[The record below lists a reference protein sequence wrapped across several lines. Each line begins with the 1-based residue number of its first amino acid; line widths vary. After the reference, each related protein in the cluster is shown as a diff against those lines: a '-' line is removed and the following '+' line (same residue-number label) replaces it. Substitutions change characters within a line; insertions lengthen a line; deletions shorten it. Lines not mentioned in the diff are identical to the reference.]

1 MNWFEN
7 GRDSWRKYENVGAAL
22 ARSPWYGL
30 HSKRHDFGDTL
41 GYAVCLVSRLE
52 NAATHVWQSSLN
64 CSCVF
69 SSAAVAPM
77 SMSAAYHLLLAT
89 SEIP

>member
-1 MNWFEN
+1 MVE
-7 GRDSWRKYENVGAAL
+7 KVGESTRMLEPLWHGAPGTVFIA
-22 ARSPWYGL
+22 SGD
-30 HSKRHDFGDTL
+30 DFGDTL